1 VPRQFR
7 YHRRVE
13 FAETDMAG
21 IVHFS
26 MFFRY
31 MEEAEHALWRAA
43 GLTIATPGET
53 IGWPRVSAAF
63 DYKAPLRFEEEF
75 DVTVEIARVGR
86 RTIDY
91 SFEVIRDGK
100 VVGTGSITSACVS
113 KQPGHPMK
121 SISLPPDI
129 VARLRTALGD
139 QDHRSHGFHSS

>member
-1 VPRQFR
+1 MPTPFR
-7 YHRRVE
+7 YRRRVE

-53 IGWPRVSAAF
+53 IGWPRVSASF
-63 DYKAPLRFEEEF
+63 DYRAPLHFEDEF
-75 DVTVEIARVGR
+75 EVTVEIARVAR

-91 SFEVIRDGK
+91 AFEVILAGRRIGS
-100 VVGTGSITSACVS
+100 GSITSACVR
-113 KQPGHPMK
+113 KAPGVPMA
-121 SISLPPDI
+121 SIDVPPDI
-129 VARLRTALGD
+129 VARLRAVLAG
-139 QDHRSHGFHSS
+139 

>member
-1 VPRQFR
+1 VPTPFR

-43 GLTIATPGET
+43 GLTISKPGET
-53 IGWPRVSAAF
+53 IGWPRVSASF
-63 DYKAPLRFEEEF
+63 DYRAPLHFEDEF
-75 DVTVEIARVGR
+75 EVTVEIARVAR

-91 SFEVIRDGK
+91 AFEVILAGRKIGS
-100 VVGTGSITSACVS
+100 GSITSACVRKS
-113 KQPGHPMK
+113 PGAPMA
-121 SISLPPDI
+121 STDVPPDI
-129 VARLRTALGD
+129 VARLRAVLAG
-139 QDHRSHGFHSS
+139 

>member
-1 VPRQFR
+1 MFR
-7 YHRRVE
+7 YKRRVE

-21 IVHFS
+21 IVHFA

-63 DYKAPLRFEEEF
+63 DYKAPLHFEDEF
-75 DVTVEIARVGR
+75 EVTVEMARISR

-91 SFEVIRDGK
+91 AFTILREGRTI
-100 VVGTGSITSACVS
+100 GTGSITTACVS
-113 KQPGHPMK
+113 KTPGQPMK
-121 SISLPPDI
+121 SVGVPPDI
-129 VARLRTALGD
+129 VERLRAAL
-139 QDHRSHGFHSS
+139 S

>member
-1 VPRQFR
+1 
-7 YHRRVE
+7 
-13 FAETDMAG
+13 MAG

-43 GLTIATPGET
+43 GLTIATPGER

-75 DVTVEIARVGR
+75 EVTVEIARVAR

-91 SFEVIRDGK
+91 AFTLIRDGRPI
-100 VVGTGSITSACVS
+100 GSGSITIACVS
-113 KQPGHPMK
+113 KTPGEPMK
-121 SISLPPDI
+121 SINVPADI
-129 VARLRTALGD
+129 VGKLRAAVAG
-139 QDHRSHGFHSS
+139 